1 MESGTAVTIFAGVVA
16 ATLVVQVLAL
26 LAVVTTLKNLSARIE
41 HIRSTFESEFGP
53 LSSKVVDMVDTIRT
67 TVEKVQVLQENLT
80 ATSEVVHK
88 RVVELDAFVA
98 ETTDAARLQI
108 IRLQDLLD
116 TAGRRIEHSIELVH
130 NGILKPVTEVTA
142 VVRGVQ
148 VGVNY
153 ILRHRRRDQS
163 GPASP
168 DEEMFI

>member
-1 MESGTAVTIFAGVVA
+1 MSDHAAYLFTAVVA
-16 ATLVVQVLAL
+16 AALVAQVLAIIGAL
-26 LAVVTTLKNLSARIE
+26 RTLKSLSGRIE
-41 HIRSTFESEFGP
+41 SLGAMLEKDLGP
-53 LSSKVVDMVDTIRT
+53 LSSKAAAAMEAVRSSA
-67 TVEKVQVLQENLT
+67 EKLQGLQDNLT
-80 ATSEVVHK
+80 ATSGVIHK
-88 RVVELDAFVA
+88 RVAELDAFIG

-142 VVRGVQ
+142 VVRGLQ

-153 ILRHRRRDQS
+153 ILRHRRRDAS